1 MPKNMETPEDPEPL
15 EIPVNGVID
24 LHTFHPSEAKAVVLA
39 YLEACREK
47 GITEV
52 RIIHGKGKGVLRTQI
67 HALLSRHP
75 DVLDYE
81 TAGHTSGGWGATLAK
96 LKAP

>member
-1 MPKNMETPEDPEPL
+1 MYAPDEPEPL
-15 EIPVNGVID
+15 EIPVNGIID

-47 GITEV
+47 NITEV
-52 RIIHGKGKGVLRTQI
+52 RIIHGKGKGVLRNQI
-67 HALLSRHP
+67 HALLERHP
-75 DVLDYE
+75 DVLSFE
-81 TAGHTSGGWGATLAK
+81 TAGHSSGGWGATLAR